1 MECIQLQV
9 ATLNV
14 HETVMFKSAYRVAH
28 CTETGIIKIHNDIVN
43 GIDKD
48 QCTILASLDL
58 SAAFDI
64 VDHDIFIGRM
74 PAYGIRE
81 TALKWFQSYLDRRS
95 YRVLINNAFSSAHTL
110 SCGVPQGSVLGARMY
125 TIYVAPLANVINKH
139 SINYHCYAD
148 DTQIYI
154 QCANNTTAV
163 QEAITRIQDCITDVS
178 KWMGRNVLKIN
189 EDKTEFIIF
198 SAKHYTYDR
207 MSIQIGTNTIQ
218 HNNNVKILGVTLDAH
233 MTLEKQIS
241 NTCRTSYMQIRRIS
255 SIRRYLTVD
264 AVKTL
269 VQATVTLRLD
279 YCNSI

>member
-1 MECIQLQV
+1 
-9 ATLNV
+9 
-14 HETVMFKSAYRVAH
+14 
-28 CTETGIIKIHNDIVN
+28 
-43 GIDKD
+43 
-48 QCTILASLDL
+48 
-58 SAAFDI
+58 
-64 VDHDIFIGRM
+64 
-74 PAYGIRE
+74 
-81 TALKWFQSYLDRRS
+81 
-95 YRVLINNAFSSAHTL
+95 
-110 SCGVPQGSVLGARMY
+110 MY

-178 KWMGRNVLKIN
+178 KWMGRNALKIN

-207 MSIQIGTNTIQ
+207 MSIQIGSNTIQ
-218 HNNNVKILGVTLDAH
+218 HSNNVKILGVTLDAH

-255 SIRRYLTVD
+255 SIRCYLTVD

-279 YCNSI
+279 YCNSIYTNLPMKSIHRLHVLYLEHLGMSTSPLFSCNYTGFQSQRDVSSRY